1 MYASMTLFTVQPGMW
16 ERMEKLGDK
25 MVVSM
30 GQMKGFKGLTC
41 LMDTDTNEYGG
52 IALWETKEDALTSMD
67 MTGPKLEEA
76 LSDVL
81 TGPLNR
87 RVFEVYEPKTQ

>member
-1 MYASMTLFTVQPGMW
+1 MYASMTLFTVQPGLR

-30 GQMKGFKGLTC
+30 GQIKGFKGLTC
-41 LMDTDTNEYGG
+41 LMDLDTNEYGG
-52 IALWETKEDALTSMD
+52 IALWETKEDALASMD
-67 MTGPKLEEA
+67 MTGTKLEEA

-81 TGPLNR
+81 IGSLSR
-87 RVFEVYEPKTQ
+87 RVFEVYEPKT